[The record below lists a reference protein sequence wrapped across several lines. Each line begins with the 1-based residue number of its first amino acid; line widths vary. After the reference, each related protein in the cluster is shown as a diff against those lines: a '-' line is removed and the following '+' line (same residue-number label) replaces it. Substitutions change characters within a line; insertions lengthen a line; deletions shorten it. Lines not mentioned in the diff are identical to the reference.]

1 MLQIDGPPA
10 PETLRRDQ
18 FARRERI
25 VRAGLKA
32 LASSDYDQVKIQ
44 EVARDSGV
52 ALGTLYRYF
61 TSKEHL
67 FAAVFVEWHG
77 ALKKK
82 LEKERP
88 EGETEADQLR
98 DVFRRMIRAF
108 QLQPQ
113 FFRVVMMLEATTDA
127 YAADLYQSL
136 SAQSRET
143 VGMAFAGPF
152 DADRTAIYSTLNAVL
167 DESLRTW
174 VMNRA
179 TIADVYAN
187 IDNAI
192 RLIYEYRPTGQSGL
206 PARPNPVRRRA
217 VQIARAFLDSSFNRF
232 AGDFQTRRPLPI
244 HGPAD

>member
-1 MLQIDGPPA
+1 LLHIDGPPA
-10 PETLRRDQ
+10 PETLRSDQ
-18 FARRERI
+18 FARRQRI

-32 LASSDYDQVKIQ
+32 LASSDYDQVKIS

-88 EGETEADQLR
+88 AGETEAGRLR
-98 DVFRRMIRAF
+98 DVFHQMIRAF

-113 FFRVVMMLEATTDA
+113 FYRVVMMLDATTDP

-136 SAQSRET
+136 SDQSRET
-143 VGMAFAGPF
+143 LGVAFGVPF
-152 DADRTAIYSTLNAVL
+152 DEDRRAIYSTLNAVL
-167 DESLRTW
+167 DESLRSW

-179 TIADVYAN
+179 TINDVYAN

-192 RLIYEYRPTGQSGL
+192 RLIYQYRP
-206 PARPNPVRRRA
+206 
-217 VQIARAFLDSSFNRF
+217 
-232 AGDFQTRRPLPI
+232 
-244 HGPAD
+244 